1 MHKLINDFG
10 FGLFFWQGLVLII
23 LIIVLRKFAWKP
35 ILDSLNSR
43 EEGIKNALESAE
55 KAKLEMSNL
64 KADNEKML
72 QEARAERDEMLK
84 DAQQMKKNIIAE
96 ATEDATSKSNDIVAK
111 AQETIQAEKKAAV
124 KEIKAQVAE
133 LSIDI
138 AEKVVKKQLDSDKAQ
153 MELVNKMLDDV
164 KAN

>member
-1 MHKLINDFG
+1 MELIKPD
-10 FGLFFWQGLVLII
+10 FGLFFWQVIVLLI
-23 LIIVLRKFAWKP
+23 LIFLMSKYAWRP
-35 ILDSLNSR
+35 ILGSIRKR
-43 EEGIKNALESAE
+43 EESINDALASAE

-72 QEARAERDEMLK
+72 QQAREERDLMLK
-84 DAQQMKKNIIAE
+84 EAQEMKKNIIAE
-96 ATEDATSKSNDIVAK
+96 ATEDANIKSSDIISKAK
-111 AQETIQAEKKAAV
+111 ETIEAEKKAAL

-138 AEKVVKKQLDSDKAQ
+138 AEKLVRKELDTDKAQ
-153 MELVNKMLDDV
+153 VELVNKMLDDV

>member
-1 MHKLINDFG
+1 MELIKPD
-10 FGLFFWQGLVLII
+10 FGLFFWQTIVLLI
-23 LIIVLRKFAWKP
+23 LIFLMAKYAWRP
-35 ILDSLNSR
+35 ILGSIRKR
-43 EEGIKNALESAE
+43 EESINDALASAE
-55 KAKLEMSNL
+55 KAKLEMANL

-72 QEARAERDEMLK
+72 QEARAERDEMLRE
-84 DAQQMKKNIIAE
+84 AQQMKKGIIADATEE
-96 ATEDATSKSNDIVAK
+96 ATLRSDDIVAK
-111 AQETIQAEKKAAV
+111 AQETIQAEKKAAL

-153 MELVNKMLDDV
+153 MDLVNKMLDDV